1 MIRPTA
7 FARDEQAAE
16 TNLFM
21 RVPTET
27 AERVQAQA
35 VHEFDALAG
44 AIKEAGV
51 QVLVFEDDLGLP
63 DSVFPNNWV
72 SYHEFKSV
80 SEANEVLSDPE
91 KRNRY
96 DSLGANYQ
104 HGQDFQGGGGI
115 DPEQFANMFGGR
127 SGMGSGEGF
136 SDFFGQMFG
145 DMFSG
150 RGRPQARP
158 QRGADAE
165 AMIQIS
171 VGEALLGGKRAFTFR
186 MRTPCDVCDGKGR
199 LTSGACP
206 ACGGLGASNQQKN
219 IDLKIP
225 DDVRDGQVLRLRG
238 LGQPGVAGPGALLLT
253 LKLVADDVYSLRG
266 CDVEA
271 EVIIAPWDLLEDTK
285 VNVAVRGG
293 MATARIPV
301 GTKPGQKLRIRG
313 QGLNTSGE
321 ARGDLFLVVRLGLP
335 EELSERQRELLEKL
349 GEESD
354 PVRGG
359 AASVD

>member
-1 MIRPTA
+1 MMGLLMEFQDYYTTLGVSRDASDDEIKRAYRKLAKDWHPDRHPEDE
-7 FARDEQAAE
+7 RDEVE
-16 TNLFM
+16 
-21 RVPTET
+21 
-27 AERVQAQA
+27 
-35 VHEFDALAG
+35 
-44 AIKEAGV
+44 KK
-51 QVLVFEDDLGLP
+51 
-63 DSVFPNNWV
+63 
-72 SYHEFKSV
+72 FKSV

-301 GTKPGQKLRIRG
+301 GTKPGQKLRLRG

-321 ARGDLFLVVRLGLP
+321 TRGDLFLVVRLGLP

>member
-1 MIRPTA
+1 MTTFQDYYTTLGVSRDASGDDIKRAYRKLAKDWHPDRHPEDE
-7 FARDEQAAE
+7 RDEVE
-16 TNLFM
+16 
-21 RVPTET
+21 
-27 AERVQAQA
+27 
-35 VHEFDALAG
+35 
-44 AIKEAGV
+44 KK
-51 QVLVFEDDLGLP
+51 
-63 DSVFPNNWV
+63 
-72 SYHEFKSV
+72 FKSI
-80 SEANEVLSDPE
+80 SEANEVLSDSE
-91 KRNRY
+91 KRQRY

-104 HGQDFQGGGGI
+104 HGQDFQGGGGV

-127 SGMGSGEGF
+127 GGMGGGGGGF

-158 QRGADAE
+158 QLGADAE
-165 AMIQIS
+165 ASIEIS
-171 VGEALLGGKRAFTFR
+171 VGEALHGGKRAFTFR
-186 MRTPCDVCDGKGR
+186 MRTPCDVCDGQGR
-199 LTSGACP
+199 LTNGACP

-238 LGQPGVAGPGALLLT
+238 LGQPGAAGPGALLLT

-266 CDVEA
+266 RDVEA
-271 EVIIAPWDLLEDTK
+271 EVVIAPWDLLDDTK

-293 MATARIPV
+293 TATARIPV
-301 GTKPGQKLRIRG
+301 GTKPGEKLRLRG
-313 QGLNTSGE
+313 QGLHKTDG

-335 EELSERQRELLEKL
+335 EELSERQRELLQQL
-349 GEESD
+349 SEESE

-359 AASVD
+359 AASTD